1 MTEIQTLTAAHLDG
15 TYVGTYE
22 ALVKDYSAKGTWC
35 PIRMITHTAT
45 GKVKV
50 RCGKKHRD
58 HTIDA
63 SLPLDVRRI
72 KGTAVVGGMG

>member
-1 MTEIQTLTAAHLDG
+1 MTEVHTLTVVHLDG

-22 ALVKDYSAKGTWC
+22 ALVKDYSANGTWC

-45 GKVKV
+45 GKVKI
-50 RCGKKHRD
+50 RCGKHRD

-63 SLPLDVRRI
+63 NLPLDVRRI
-72 KGTAVVGGMG
+72 GAGALSLD